1 MPYAT
6 LTFTAPIN
14 TSCQVGDIAYY
25 VTVLDQDG
33 FQTGFDDDGVSN
45 GIVKIGDI
53 REINNP
59 TTTSPTMRVETTLA
73 YSALGGGTPL
83 TGKFIMFTKDNRA
96 NLSSPLGYYASVK
109 MVNNS
114 TTEAEMFSIGIEAYD
129 SSK

>member
-73 YSALGGGTPL
+73 YLALGGGTPL